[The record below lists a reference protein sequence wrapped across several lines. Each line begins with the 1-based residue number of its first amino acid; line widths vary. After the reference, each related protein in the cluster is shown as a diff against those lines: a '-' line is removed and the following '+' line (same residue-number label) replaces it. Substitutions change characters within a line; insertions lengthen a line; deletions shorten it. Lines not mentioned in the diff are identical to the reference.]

1 MIGLHLLTNYP
12 LNVFEL
18 QAVYEELNKFLI
30 IKFIKK
36 LKMIFIY
43 TDNVYL
49 KLTMLVNKRTTKLP
63 FFIWNQ
69 SLILWKYIIQ
79 LCKLSSL

>member
-18 QAVYEELNKFLI
+18 QAVYEELNKFYNKI
-30 IKFIKK
+30 HKK

>member
-18 QAVYEELNKFLI
+18 QAVYEELFNNKI
-30 IKFIKK
+30 HKK